1 MVGDEER
8 SFLKGASRPG
18 LKPRVYRAQFLLG
31 LNVGAEAP
39 TPGATIY
46 EIAGLC

>member
-1 MVGDEER
+1 
-8 SFLKGASRPG
+8 LA
-18 LKPRVYRAQFLLG
+18 G

-46 EIAGLC
+46 EVACGQIRILVHQ